1 MKRNLNRT
9 FDSWTASIK
18 ATNSSIKLQAL
29 FVLAWFHAVVQERR
43 NYVPQ
48 GWLKQHEFH
57 ESDLKAAADILEQII
72 EVDDASGLAFCVSF
86 FLLHFYVQNQIE
98 YRQLLITELDETFEP
113 DRLPPNKR
121 K

>member
-9 FDSWTASIK
+9 FDSWAVSIK
-18 ATNSSIKLQAL
+18 ATNWSIKLQAL

-57 ESDLKAAADILEQII
+57 ESDLKAAVDILDQAIELNNTSGCDFVLDFDQIFPI
-72 EVDDASGLAFCVSF
+72 
-86 FLLHFYVQNQIE
+86 
-98 YRQLLITELDETFEP
+98 
-113 DRLPPNKR
+113 
-121 K
+121 